1 MSSYSASGK
10 SLRSRP
16 SYVNLPWVTPRK
28 LICDAGVTFT
38 EQTLNQK
45 CEDGVR
51 IMPGT
56 MLQRH
61 VSKAQLRNPAESGIR
76 VAKTLWHKLVG
87 TSNLETSALCIK
99 GVNLRKKSEICG
111 RSLYLCGLNVLFAAY
126 HRHKLWWRFQTP
138 SLSKKLSYWRFKI
151 SSNSKIFG
159 HLCTLG

>member
-1 MSSYSASGK
+1 MKGELFNLNWDTYTDHLRGLFHDIWNSNELADVTLVCEDKRQFKAHKVILSASSK
-10 SLRSRP
+10 VFRSF
-16 SYVNLPWVTPRK
+16 
-28 LICDAGVTFT
+28 ICDNNT
-38 EQTLNQK
+38 
-45 CEDGVR
+45 
-51 IMPGT
+51 
-56 MLQRH
+56 
-61 VSKAQLRNPAESGIR
+61 
-76 VAKTLWHKLVG
+76 
-87 TSNLETSALCIK
+87 ALCIK